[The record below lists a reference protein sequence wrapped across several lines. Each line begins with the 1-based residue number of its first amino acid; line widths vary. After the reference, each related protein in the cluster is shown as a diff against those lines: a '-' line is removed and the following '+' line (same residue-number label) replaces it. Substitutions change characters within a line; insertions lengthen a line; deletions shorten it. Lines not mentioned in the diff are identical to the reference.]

1 MENLKPAKA
10 YSVRFTGEWARSY
23 NLSDFLFDSEKQAR
37 EFIGIQKADIIEV
50 EITPIKKL

>member
-1 MENLKPAKA
+1 MDKLFPKTA

-23 NLSDFLFDSEKQAR
+23 ALSDFLFDSVEKAR

-50 EITPIKKL
+50 LITPIKKI